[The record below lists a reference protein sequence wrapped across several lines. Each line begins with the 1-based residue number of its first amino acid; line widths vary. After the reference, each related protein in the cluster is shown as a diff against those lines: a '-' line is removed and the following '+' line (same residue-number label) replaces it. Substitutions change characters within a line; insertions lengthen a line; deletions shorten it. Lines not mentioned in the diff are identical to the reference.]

1 MRTRL
6 ILFFCFVFAALLVPI
21 ATPAQQTI
29 TCESND
35 GGRRHCGPPNPG
47 QVQLQRQIS
56 GSECIQDR
64 TWGVDDRGLWVDRG
78 CRADFLIGG
87 NNNYNNG
94 GYNGG
99 YNGDNGGGPG
109 GPGATIKCESNDGN
123 RKYCGQVDP
132 RSQVTIQEQISGSPC
147 EQGRSWGVDNRGLW
161 VDRGCR
167 AIFATGGGYGRDEYG
182 PGPGFGPPMTDYPRV
197 KADSSGR
204 GTFTGQSYGS
214 NQVTRGWFNTKE
226 GRPAVALSG
235 SHDFKVTF
243 FGEIVKADDRHITM
257 RITESSQGPARGRA
271 EIFLNHDR
279 NEIESISIQGRGFN
293 GDFSRR

>member
-35 GGRRHCGPPNPG
+35 GGRKHCGAPNPG
-47 QVQLQRQIS
+47 QVSLQRQIS

-64 TWGVDDRGLWVDRG
+64 TWGVDDRGLWVDHG

-87 NNNYNNG
+87 NNNYNGPADNG
-94 GYNGG
+94 S
-99 YNGDNGGGPG
+99 NGGGP
-109 GPGATIKCESNDGN
+109 ADTIKCESSDGN
-123 RKYCGQVDP
+123 RKYCGQVDS
-132 RSQVTIQEQISGSPC
+132 RAQVTIQQQISGSPC
-147 EQGRSWGVDNRGLW
+147 EQNRSWGVDNRGLW
-161 VDRGCR
+161 VDHGCR
-167 AIFATGGGYGRDEYG
+167 AIFATGGGYDDGGPDNRDHER
-182 PGPGFGPPMTDYPRV
+182 GPGFGPPLTDYPRV
-197 KADSSGR
+197 KADSSGH
-204 GTFTGQSYGS
+204 GTFSGANYGS
-214 NQVTRGWFNTKE
+214 NNVTRGWFNTRE
-226 GRPAVALSG
+226 GRPAVSLSG

-243 FGEIVKADDRHITM
+243 FGDITRVDDRHITM
-257 RITESSQGPARGRA
+257 RITDSSQGRARGRA

-279 NEIESISIQGRGFN
+279 NEIESLTISGRDFN

>member
-1 MRTRL
+1 MRTRF
-6 ILFFCFVFAALLVPI
+6 ILLFCFVFAALLVPI

-35 GGRRHCGPPNPG
+35 GGRKHCGPPNPG
-47 QVQLQRQIS
+47 QVSLQRQIS

-87 NNNYNNG
+87 G
-94 GYNGG
+94 GY
-99 YNGDNGGGPG
+99 YDNGPGGGQGGPG

-123 RKYCGQVDP
+123 RHYCGQVDP

-167 AIFATGGGYGRDEYG
+167 AIFATGGGGGDEYDR
-182 PGPGFGPPMTDYPRV
+182 GPGFGPPMTDYPRV
-197 KADSSGR
+197 RADSSGH
-204 GTFTGQSYGS
+204 GTFSGQNYGS
-214 NQVTRGWFNTKE
+214 NNVTRGWFNTRE
-226 GRPAVALSG
+226 GRPTVALSG
-235 SHDFKVTF
+235 SRDFKVTF

-271 EIFLNHDR
+271 EIVLNRDR
-279 NEIESISIQGRGFN
+279 NEVESISIKGRGFN

>member
-1 MRTRL
+1 MRTRS
-6 ILFFCFVFAALLVPI
+6 ILFFCFVFAALFLPI

-35 GGRRHCGPPNPG
+35 GGRKHCGPPNPG
-47 QVQLQRQIS
+47 QVSLQRQIS

-64 TWGVDDRGLWVDRG
+64 SWGVDDRGLWVDHG

-87 NNNYNNG
+87 NSGYYDNG
-94 GYNGG
+94 Q
-99 YNGDNGGGPG
+99 GGGPGG
-109 GPGATIKCESNDGN
+109 GPGATIKCESNDGH

-132 RSQVTIQEQISGSPC
+132 RSQVAIQQQISGSPC

-167 AIFATGGGYGRDEYG
+167 AIFATGGGNGGDEYG
-182 PGPGFGPPMTDYPRV
+182 PGPGFGPPMTDFPRV
-197 KADSSGR
+197 KADTSGH
-204 GTFTGQSYGS
+204 GSFNGQSYGS
-214 NQVTRGWFNTKE
+214 NNVTRAWFNTRE
-226 GRPAVALSG
+226 GRPALALSG
-235 SHDFKVTF
+235 SRDFKVTF
-243 FGEIVKADDRHITM
+243 FGDIVKADDRHITM
-257 RITESSQGPARGRA
+257 RITDSSQGPARGRA

-279 NEIESISIQGRGFN
+279 NEVESVSINGRGFN